1 MMADGWCRA
10 NTTQVAV
17 SPVDYHVFLG
27 VTERAMRYALANV
40 GPVAVA
46 FDASHPSIVF
56 YSSGEDG
63 VWPMTSPTSPIFLPL
78 NCVHLIPQSFTGA
91 RGVPMHTT
99 GLGKRKLGVFVGFL
113 GEGRTGVVSCFFDLG
128 RGGFHGFE
136 SLCPPPPTT
145 VPPPP
150 TAFVLHMQAS
160 TTSPSVRTPCKAWT
174 TPCCWWATAG
184 MRGRTTGSWRIAGC
198 VLQYRHQ

>member
-1 MMADGWCRA
+1 MIDNGGIAAAKDYPYMMADGWCRA
-10 NTTQVAV
+10 NTTQVAL

-78 NCVHLIPQSFTGA
+78 TSHST
-91 RGVPMHTT
+91 
-99 GLGKRKLGVFVGFL
+99 KLHR
-113 GEGRTGVVSCFFDLG
+113 RTGCPYAYDWIGEEEVGGICWLSGG
-128 RGGFHGFE
+128 RQNGCG
-136 SLCPPPPTT
+136 
-145 VPPPP
+145 
-150 TAFVLHMQAS
+150 VLLLR
-160 TTSPSVRTPCKAWT
+160 P
-174 TPCCWWATAG
+174 WA
-184 MRGRTTGSWRIAGC
+184 RR
-198 VLQYRHQ
+198 L